1 MLTTTASSGST
12 TSTGQRPQV
21 RPGRVAKKLVIV
33 NGTSESAAMVE
44 ATLDG
49 GRYDMVFVASNAQ
62 AYSQI
67 KLEQPNLVVV
77 CLQPDHVE
85 GFQVLSMLKLDEAT
99 RRIPVI
105 TVSAEDQWG
114 DEVSRIVSAD
124 DEDDDASDGFFG
136 RPAPLV
142 MN

>member
-12 TSTGQRPQV
+12 TSTGHRPQV
-21 RPGRVAKKLVIV
+21 RPERVARKLVIV

-105 TVSAEDQWG
+105 TVSAE
-114 DEVSRIVSAD
+114 VPRIVSDD
-124 DEDDDASDGFFG
+124 DEDEDAPDGFFG